1 MLELH
6 RIRDLSLQHPPQPG
20 RPAHLSAASGLVRA
34 GEFLYVVA
42 DDEFHLGVFPLIGN
56 RPGVLLR
63 LKPGELPDAPAARK
77 AAKPDLESLARLGRS
92 DKHPHGALFALGSGS
107 RPNRR
112 RGFVV
117 ELAEQGAAI
126 DSPRAVDLSAVYA
139 TLVQVKDINIEGAV
153 VDGDRLRLLQRGNKG
168 DGRNAVIELRCEGLA
183 HQLRHQDG
191 IDKVELVHISWF
203 DLGDVQGVP
212 LCFTDGAAL
221 ADGSVAFTAV
231 AEDTDDNYADGRCVG
246 AAVGIIN
253 ANGNLQTLRRLARPW
268 KVEGIAARSVGGLV
282 HLLLATDA
290 DDPQVPASLYSA
302 QLSRQ

>member
-1 MLELH
+1 M
-6 RIRDLSLQHPPQPG
+6 
-20 RPAHLSAASGLVRA
+20 RA

-42 DDEFHLGVFPLIGN
+42 DDEFHLGVFPVFGPQ
-56 RPGVLLR
+56 PGVLLR
-63 LKPGELPDAPAARK
+63 LKPGDLPDAPAARK
-77 AAKPDLESLARLGRS
+77 AAKPDLESLARLSAS
-92 DKHPHGALFALGSGS
+92 DKHPYGALFALGSGS

-112 RGFVV
+112 TGFVI
-117 ELAEQGAAI
+117 ELAQLGAAI
-126 DSPRAVDLSAVYA
+126 DSPRTVDLSAIFA
-139 TLVQVKDINIEGAV
+139 TLHEVKDINIEGAL

-168 DGRNAVIELRCEGLA
+168 AGRNAVIELRCERLA

-191 IDKVELVHISWF
+191 IDKVELLHVSRF

-212 LCFTDGAAL
+212 LCFSDGAAL
-221 ADGSVAFTAV
+221 ADGSIVFTAI

-253 ANGNLQTLRRLARPW
+253 ANGNLQTLRRLAQPW
-268 KVEGIAARSVGGLV
+268 KVEGIEARSEGGVL

-302 QLSRQ
+302 QLPRS